1 MLINFLS
8 EKRFNYDENNND
20 ITKSKRGKKLKIES
34 GSSVSVENPNA
45 LTEESAKSSKGNKR
59 KAKKK
64 KPKITKK
71 HFTHQNLF
79 IYLFIY

>member
-34 GSSVSVENPNA
+34 GSSVSVENLNA
-45 LTEESAKSSKGNKR
+45 LIEESAKSSKGNKR
-59 KAKKK
+59 KRKKL
-64 KPKITKK
+64 KITKNISPTK
-71 HFTHQNLF
+71 MVISLGNL
-79 IYLFIY
+79 

>member
-34 GSSVSVENPNA
+34 GSSVSVENLNA
-45 LTEESAKSSKGNKR
+45 LIEESAKSSKGNKR
-59 KAKKK
+59 KAKK
-64 KPKITKK
+64 PKITKK
-71 HFTHQNLF
+71 HFTHQNGDKFGKF
-79 IYLFIY
+79 IK